1 MRFELPATK
10 HWSSRTVL
18 ILSCGGDE
26 QSVTVML
33 AVKVD
38 GEKLPLK
45 VYFLKAFVSYE
56 YEV

>member
-1 MRFELPATK
+1 
-10 HWSSRTVL
+10 
-18 ILSCGGDE
+18 
-26 QSVTVML
+26 ML

-56 YEV
+56 YEVRSLDG